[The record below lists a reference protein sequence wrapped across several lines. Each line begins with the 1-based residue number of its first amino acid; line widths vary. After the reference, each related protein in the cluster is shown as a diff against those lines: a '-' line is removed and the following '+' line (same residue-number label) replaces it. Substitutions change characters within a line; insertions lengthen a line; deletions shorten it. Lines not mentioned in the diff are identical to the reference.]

1 MKSDSE
7 HDAAA
12 NGKYSTLRL
21 PLTAALV
28 RAGLAGLSMSTP
40 GHRMGRLFGAWTGEA
55 LSDPQ
60 AE

>member
-40 GHRMGRLFGAWTGEA
+40 GHRMGRLFGAWTGEV